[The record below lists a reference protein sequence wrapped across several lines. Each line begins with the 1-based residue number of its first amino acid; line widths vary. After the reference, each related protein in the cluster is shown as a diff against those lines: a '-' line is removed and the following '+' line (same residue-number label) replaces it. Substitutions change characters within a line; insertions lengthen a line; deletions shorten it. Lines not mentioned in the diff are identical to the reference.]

1 MESEDKRIE
10 EFMRQFKRI
19 ESELSLLNEEK
30 KNLFN
35 NFKDEFEPRVLREAV
50 RTVKARMRLGDSVSQ
65 LDQLVEQIEQQL
77 GLNV

>member
-19 ESELSLLNEEK
+19 ESELTLLNEEK

-35 NFKDEFEPRVLREAV
+35 DFKDEFEPRVLREAV
-50 RTVKARMRLGDSVSQ
+50 RSVKARMRLGDSVAQ
-65 LDQLVEQIEQQL
+65 LDQLVEQIEHQL
-77 GLNV
+77 GLDL

>member
-1 MESEDKRIE
+1 METNDKRIE
-10 EFMRQFKRI
+10 EFMTQFKRI
-19 ESELSLLNEEK
+19 ENELALLNEEK

-35 NFKDEFEPRVLREAV
+35 DYKEEFEPRVLREAV

-77 GLNV
+77 GMNF

>member
-19 ESELSLLNEEK
+19 ESELTLLNEEK

-35 NFKDEFEPRVLREAV
+35 DFKDEFEPRVLREAV
-50 RTVKARMRLGDSVSQ
+50 RTVKARMRLGDSVAQ
-65 LDQLVEQIEQQL
+65 LDQLVEQIEHQL
-77 GLNV
+77 GLDL